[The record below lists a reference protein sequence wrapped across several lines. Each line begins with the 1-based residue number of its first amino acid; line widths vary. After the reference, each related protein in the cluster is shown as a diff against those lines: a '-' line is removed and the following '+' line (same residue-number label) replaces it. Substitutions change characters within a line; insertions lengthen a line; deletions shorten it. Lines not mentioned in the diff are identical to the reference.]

1 MAPAGIVVQ
10 AADAVAMDI
19 TVAFMS
25 VRAQW
30 SLRREQ
36 WWSSLAHVE
45 AAVRTAFATLTVAGV
60 SATKQ

>member
-1 MAPAGIVVQ
+1 VAPAGIVVQ

-19 TVAFMS
+19 TVACMS
-25 VRAQW
+25 VEAQW

-36 WWSSLAHVE
+36 WWLSRAHVE